1 MADCKQAK
9 APVAANQQLP
19 TLTEAEVD
27 ITDYQRCIG
36 SLMYPM
42 ICMRPDIAFQLV
54 YSHVMSLVAFFAIFV
69 EPAITSLKSKAITP
83 SSLKAFV
90 DSDWAG
96 DRVDRK
102 FYRHFCHRIDCI
114 PL

>member
-1 MADCKQAK
+1 METILERHGMADCKQAK
-9 APVAANQQLP
+9 APVAANQQFP

-54 YSHVMSLVAFFAIFV
+54 YHVMSLVAFFAIAV
-69 EPAITSLKSKAITP
+69 EPAITSLNSKAITP
-83 SSLKAFV
+83 S
-90 DSDWAG
+90 
-96 DRVDRK
+96 
-102 FYRHFCHRIDCI
+102 C
-114 PL
+114 

>member
-1 MADCKQAK
+1 METILERHGMADCKQAK
-9 APVAANQQLP
+9 APVAADQQLP

-27 ITDYQRCIG
+27 IMDYQRCIG

-54 YSHVMSLVAFFAIFV
+54 YSHAMSLVAFFAISV
-69 EPAITSLKSKAITP
+69 EPAITSLNSKAITP

-90 DSDWAG
+90 DSD
-96 DRVDRK
+96 
-102 FYRHFCHRIDCI
+102 
-114 PL
+114 

>member
-9 APVAANQQLP
+9 APVAADQQLP

-42 ICMRPDIAFQLV
+42 ICMCPDIAFQLV
-54 YSHVMSLVAFFAIFV
+54 YSHAMSLCYLRGTSHYKLEFQSNNSL
-69 EPAITSLKSKAITP
+69 ITQGI
-83 SSLKAFV
+83 
-90 DSDWAG
+90 
-96 DRVDRK
+96 
-102 FYRHFCHRIDCI
+102 C
-114 PL
+114 